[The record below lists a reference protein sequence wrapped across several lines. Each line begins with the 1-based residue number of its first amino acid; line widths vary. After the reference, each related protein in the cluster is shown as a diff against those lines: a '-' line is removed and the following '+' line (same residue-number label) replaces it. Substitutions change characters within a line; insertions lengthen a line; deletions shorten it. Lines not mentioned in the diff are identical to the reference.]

1 MRYKGYAGQ
10 NLRVNLTTGK
20 TNFEPLTD
28 EKVTFL
34 LGANG
39 FAVDILYNEL
49 KPGIDPFSPD
59 NKFIV
64 AAGPLTSTM
73 IPCAAK
79 VYVASKSPLTGF
91 YFDSCAGGF
100 FSAELKRAGFDT
112 VIVEGR
118 SEEPVYIWIKD
129 NKVEIRKAGHLW
141 GTTTED
147 FEENVRAELNEPKAR
162 AVCIG
167 PAGENL
173 VRYAGVFTDL
183 HAAGR
188 GGLGAVMGS
197 KNLKGIVC
205 RGMQDIKPATGWPE
219 FKEWY
224 KKNIAEKFPGST
236 LDVGYSSKGTTLIP
250 NNFQKWGVLGT
261 RNWQEEQF
269 DGAEGIMLENIKK
282 LEEKRISCAGCM
294 AHCVGTFKVPDG
306 PFASL
311 SEGPEY
317 ETEYALGSALGNGN
331 IKSIIKMDHLCD
343 SFGLDT
349 ISTGLTIAWAVEC
362 FEKGILTEKDTDG
375 IKLKWGDPE
384 TYIKLI
390 HMIANREGFGD
401 LLAEGS
407 KRAAFKIGKN
417 SIYYSIQ
424 SRGLEHPGHST
435 RATHGMAVGYA
446 VSTRGGHHHDGRDF
460 EYHANP
466 KLDYDGNMTASKG
479 KGYMQG
485 KLTRWTAFADA
496 AGYCH
501 FFEKFY
507 GNVINQI
514 HAEEIKLIT
523 GMDFSVEELNKIGE
537 RVWTLERAFNC
548 REGVRRERDTVPE
561 RFMTEPIPDGPMKG
575 AILTRDEL
583 EMMKDEFYES
593 YGWDQKTG
601 IPTLERWLSLGFRK
615 EKYAF

>member
-1 MRYKGYAGQ
+1 MQFKGYAGK
-10 NLRVNLTTGK
+10 NLRVNLTTGDVS
-20 TNFEPLTD
+20 FEPLTE
-28 EKVTFL
+28 EKVRTF

-39 FAVDILYNEL
+39 FAADILYNEL
-49 KPGIDPFSPD
+49 EPGIDPFSPD

-64 AAGPLTSTM
+64 AAGPLCGTL
-73 IPCAAK
+73 IPCAGK
-79 VYVASKSPLTGF
+79 VYVASKSPLTGY

-112 VIVEGR
+112 VIVEGKA
-118 SEEPVYIWIKD
+118 EEPVYIFIKD
-129 NKVEIRKAGHLW
+129 NKVEIKKADHLW
-141 GTTTED
+141 GSTTED
-147 FEENVRAELNEPKAR
+147 FEDKVREELDEPKAR
-162 AVCIG
+162 MVCIG

-197 KNLKGIVC
+197 KNLKGIVAS
-205 RGMQDIKPATGWPE
+205 GTQDIKVAATWKE

-224 KKNIAEKFPGST
+224 KENIADKFPGST
-236 LDVGYSSKGTTLIP
+236 LDKGYSQKGTTLIP
-250 NNFQKWGVLGT
+250 NNFQKWGCLGT

-269 DGAEGIMLENIKK
+269 DGADGLMLEVIKE
-282 LEEKRISCAGCM
+282 LEQKRISCSGCM
-294 AHCVGTFKVPDG
+294 AHCIGTFKVPDG
-306 PFASL
+306 PFKAL

-331 IKSIIKMDHLCD
+331 IKSIIKMDSLCD
-343 SFGLDT
+343 QLGLDT

-362 FEKGILTEKDTDG
+362 FEKGILTEKDTGG
-375 IKLKWGDPE
+375 IKLDWGDPE

-390 HMIANREGFGD
+390 HMIVNREGFGD

-407 KRAAFKIGKN
+407 KRAANKIGKN
-417 SIYYSIQ
+417 SIYYSVQ

-435 RATHGMAVGYA
+435 RVTHGMACGYA

-460 EYHANP
+460 EYHASP
-466 KLDYDGNMTASKG
+466 KLDYDGNMTSSKG

-501 FFEKFY
+501 FFEKFA
-507 GNVINQI
+507 GNIIDKI
-514 HAEEIKLIT
+514 HADEVKLIT
-523 GMDFSVEELNKIGE
+523 GMDFTIDELKEIGA
-537 RVWTLERAFNC
+537 RIWTLERAFNC
-548 REGVRRERDTVPE
+548 REGVRRENDVVPE
-561 RFMTEPIPDGPMKG
+561 RFMKEPVPSGPQKG
-575 AILTRDEL
+575 AILTREGL

-593 YGWDQKTG
+593 HGWDKETG
-601 IPTLERWLSLGFRK
+601 VPTLETWLALGFDK
-615 EKYAF
+615 ERYAF